1 MRSLLIEK
9 IENPPTSNDLKP
21 IPSKAVISFLST
33 KDTIPRIF
41 KLDPATQQIAVNLV
55 KQWDYPIIMMVIVLS
70 LAIPVVGAALLVFF
84 CISAG
89 RKHLEDYRQA
99 KLKTDQMTQNL
110 SQILNMAQ
118 QEQDT
123 QGEFFDDEKVWDMMA
138 RTNFFYMF
146 EEFIGD
152 ADAQRTPFAQW
163 LIVAIEVAIVAV
175 PNAATLVIGGSIRG
189 AWQQSRCEFRA
200 DKCNCL
206 AEIDVLLQLPQV
218 LTYLV
223 FIFFAAQVVEL
234 ALYYLSIPYNVLR
247 RVVRHL
253 FYVSIFSAVWL
264 AAVAVFVIILFVL
277 LGVLIDPIAVAPYAI
292 ALLGIVSCCVALY
305 AKLTRFATR
314 VRRAVQK
321 RIEVEKKRLRRVPP
335 ILLDAMIER
344 NVDQAMHENG
354 LSFPAIVIKIF
365 FFACFLA
372 AVYVF
377 LFVGFSAFTDTSSWV
392 AGAVNAGIS
401 AILAIG
407 AQQALAKDGEEQ
419 DVKDDVDEMQARV
432 MRSVIKVM
440 EMVAKQMDLAMRLFT
455 KMKKG
460 MNQDASEGESST
472 VDVEVAKI

>member
-1 MRSLLIEK
+1 
-9 IENPPTSNDLKP
+9 
-21 IPSKAVISFLST
+21 
-33 KDTIPRIF
+33 
-41 KLDPATQQIAVNLV
+41 
-55 KQWDYPIIMMVIVLS
+55 
-70 LAIPVVGAALLVFF
+70 
-84 CISAG
+84 
-89 RKHLEDYRQA
+89 
-99 KLKTDQMTQNL
+99 
-110 SQILNMAQ
+110 
-118 QEQDT
+118 
-123 QGEFFDDEKVWDMMA
+123 
-138 RTNFFYMF
+138 
-146 EEFIGD
+146 
-152 ADAQRTPFAQW
+152 
-163 LIVAIEVAIVAV
+163 
-175 PNAATLVIGGSIRG
+175 
-189 AWQQSRCEFRA
+189 
-200 DKCNCL
+200 
-206 AEIDVLLQLPQV
+206 
-218 LTYLV
+218 
-223 FIFFAAQVVEL
+223 
-234 ALYYLSIPYNVLR
+234 
-247 RVVRHL
+247 
-253 FYVSIFSAVWL
+253 VSIFSAVWL

-460 MNQDASEGESST
+460 MNQDASEGEAST
-472 VDVEVAKI
+472 VDVSLAKI